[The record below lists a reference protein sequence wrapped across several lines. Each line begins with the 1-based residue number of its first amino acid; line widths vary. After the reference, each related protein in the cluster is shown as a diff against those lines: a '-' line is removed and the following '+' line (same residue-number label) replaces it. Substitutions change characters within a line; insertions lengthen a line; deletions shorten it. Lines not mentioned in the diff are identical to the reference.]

1 MKLTMRFAGLEASTL
16 LALETELKKYNAKL
30 TTKDGDTTIIVDVN
44 QQEYASVL
52 LLVSCFGPYEL
63 TLRQ

>member
-16 LALETELKKYNAKL
+16 LALETELKKYDAQI
-30 TTKDGDTTIIVDVN
+30 TTKDGDTTIVVNVN
-44 QQEYASVL
+44 QQQYASVL
-52 LLVSCFGPYEL
+52 LFVSCFGPYEL